1 MAKEGKNDENWT
13 KGTDNVIG
21 CYFYSSAYFTII
33 LSSTASILGQDRS
46 PINPMRLF
54 TAAKIV
60 NYRID
65 CALTIP
71 KLFQGNIY

>member
-1 MAKEGKNDENWT
+1 MAKGGKDDENWT
-13 KGTDNVIG
+13 KGTDNVIAS
-21 CYFYSSAYFTII
+21 YFYSSAYFTII
-33 LSSTASILGQDRS
+33 LSQHREHSRASS